1 MPDCYTNTEVFFFL
15 APFTNLQS
23 YNLPFMY
30 QTAVLLWMHDPAT
43 RDAVVLRQS
52 LSGDFINLEAATEV
66 ICSRTS
72 TQIQTIKQIYH
83 SMFGTYVE
91 HDVAIHASGDHEKV
105 NCLFCPSLY
114 VEVHFIAV

>member
-1 MPDCYTNTEVFFFL
+1 
-15 APFTNLQS
+15 
-23 YNLPFMY
+23 MY
-30 QTAVLLWMHDPAT
+30 QTAVLLWMHDPTT

-52 LSGDFINLEAATEV
+52 LTGDFVNLEAATEV

-91 HDVAIHASGDHEKV
+91 HDVATQASGDHEKV
-105 NCLFCPSLY
+105 NHLYCPSLY
-114 VEVHFIAV
+114 VKVQFVALIFRKYPIIWDKDLSLAEISIVVQK

>member
-1 MPDCYTNTEVFFFL
+1 
-15 APFTNLQS
+15 
-23 YNLPFMY
+23 MY

-52 LSGDFINLEAATEV
+52 LSGDFINLEAATEI

-83 SMFGTYVE
+83 SMFGAYVE
-91 HDVAIHASGDHEKV
+91 HDVAIQASGDHEKV
-105 NCLFCPSLY
+105 NCRYCPSLY
-114 VEVHFIAV
+114 VKVQFIVVIFRKYSIIWAKDFSLAEISIVVQK